1 MNQKASEQQIE
12 KDPDVEAA
20 KQNLKNN
27 QNDAIEDTF
36 CHELFELGT
45 FNEKLLQELILDM
58 KLVAAD
64 SRDMPQSKSMKWI
77 ILNTMRCFTSHFN
90 KNDLYKIKNL
100 NEEIYSRWS
109 DEYFEEFKGIL
120 FNLD

>member
-1 MNQKASEQQIE
+1 MNQKTSKQQVE
-12 KDPDVEAA
+12 KNPDVEAA

-27 QNDAIEDTF
+27 QNDAIDDTF
-36 CHELFELGT
+36 CHELFEPGS

-64 SRDMPQSKSMKWI
+64 SRNTHQSKSMKWI

-100 NEEIYSRWS
+100 NGEIYS
-109 DEYFEEFKGIL
+109 K
-120 FNLD
+120 

>member
-1 MNQKASEQQIE
+1 MKQKASAQQIE

-36 CHELFELGT
+36 CHELFELGF

-58 KLVAAD
+58 KLVAAN
-64 SRDMPQSKSMKWI
+64 SRDTPQSKSIKWI
-77 ILNTMRCFTSHFN
+77 ILNTMRCFTSNFN

-109 DEYFEEFKGIL
+109 NEYFEEFKGIL